1 MGGAT
6 AKAKAATITSNVE
19 ACVTAVQKYY
29 ADGLGKAYTKKVN
42 EVILEAIPRFGSF
55 AADTLITYTL
65 GAGDTATDPTAWTLT
80 VNFNADSEADAIAT
94 ALATVK
100 GYDKSYNAASAGT
113 TFTEGSAVISSNSF
127 KVNLYSGV
135 ITAP

>member
-1 MGGAT
+1 
-6 AKAKAATITSNVE
+6 
-19 ACVTAVQKYY
+19 
-29 ADGLGKAYTKKVN
+29 
-42 EVILEAIPRFGSF
+42 
-55 AADTLITYTL
+55 
-65 GAGDTATDPTAWTLT
+65 WTLT